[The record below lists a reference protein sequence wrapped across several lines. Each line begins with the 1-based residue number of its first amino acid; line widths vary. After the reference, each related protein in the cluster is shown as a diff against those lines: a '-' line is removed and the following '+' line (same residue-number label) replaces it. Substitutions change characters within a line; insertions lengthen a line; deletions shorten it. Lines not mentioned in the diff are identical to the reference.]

1 MEQLRGS
8 AAQLCIVTGTL
19 TALTSAIGRFVSD
32 PSRLAETSDD
42 PAAVIN
48 GVVALIASLLLV
60 FVLLALYG
68 EHREPRGGH
77 RLGPVALKVAL
88 VARCCLQE
96 TSGSRRSWCRIWP
109 TSRPPRLVAIL
120 AARCS
125 SVPCRHSSYLRSGGC
140 SSGSRLIGWVAA
152 TGAADPGDCGGRA
165 WCAARRSREDSLRHR
180 ARLARIIHTPAL
192 LLVTRQS
199 ATVLPPQSPAS
210 ATSCRVVR
218 RQR

>member
-88 VARCCLQE
+88 VGTVLLAGDFWFEAFVVPYLADVAPAALGGDPGGALLVGAVSSFIVFAVGWLLVGIEGYRD
-96 TSGSRRSWCRIWP
+96 GSLPRAPLILV
-109 TSRPPRLVAIL
+109 TAAAVLGAPPGGLGKIVFGIALVWLGLSI
-120 AARCS
+120 R
-125 SVPCRHSSYLRSGGC
+125 RHSS
-140 SSGSRLIGWVAA
+140 
-152 TGAADPGDCGGRA
+152 
-165 WCAARRSREDSLRHR
+165 
-180 ARLARIIHTPAL
+180 
-192 LLVTRQS
+192 
-199 ATVLPPQSPAS
+199 
-210 ATSCRVVR
+210 
-218 RQR
+218 